1 MVGKNKI
8 KELIEL
14 VEESNINEIVVSS
27 FWGLKR
33 IRISK
38 TGSISTTSVAQPIQ
52 VNPVGKPQTTASTVG
67 QDIVNEE
74 GAELQAN
81 QIEVKAPLVGTFYAA
96 GKPGEPAFAKLGD
109 MVNVGQTICIIEAM
123 KIFNEI
129 DSDFSG
135 KVVKIL
141 VQNEEPVEFD
151 QTLMILETA

>member
-38 TGSISTTSVAQPIQ
+38 TGSVITTSAPQPVQ
-52 VNPVGKPQTTASTVG
+52 VNPVGKQPAAASVANADVV
-67 QDIVNEE
+67 QDE
-74 GAELQAN
+74 GTELQAN

-96 GKPGEPAFAKLGD
+96 GKPGEPAFVKLGD
-109 MVNVGQTICIIEAM
+109 MVNTGQTICIIEAM